1 MNAWQITK
9 KDLRLLVRDRR
20 TLFVLVALP
29 LAFISILGVSAGQLF
44 NEKEKT
50 RKVRIGVIDQDQS
63 ELSGKL
69 LTEVLK
75 LKALEVSQLTDRS
88 AARELLDDGKIE
100 VLVTI
105 GPHYHEV
112 VAGLDVSDIFF
123 TDDGRLSGKL
133 QSLDVEVEAGAFL
146 ANAAEVV
153 QELVFAFSLRTIAP
167 DVFQAEDSAYFTRL
181 LLKAKRKRAA
191 RERDHSGRA
200 GSAGPTSL
208 PSRSRADI
216 IYQYLVPSYTV
227 MFVFFIVNFMARSLI
242 HERDT
247 GTLNR
252 LRMAPLSRTGLMLGK
267 TAPFFLISIVQTVLL
282 FVAGKA
288 LFRMSWGEYPGVL
301 APVILCTSLAATC
314 LGLMVATAVRTE
326 SQVSAYGNF
335 LVLTMAGI
343 SGCLM
348 PRSWQ
353 PELMQQIGLITPHA
367 WALIAYDH
375 LLNREI
381 TQNTLPVVWR
391 CCGILCGFSV
401 AFFTIGWWRF
411 RTLD

>member
-50 RKVRIGVIDQDQS
+50 RKVKIGVIDQDNS

-69 LTEVLK
+69 LSEVLK
-75 LKALEVSQLTDRS
+75 LKALEVSQFTDRS
-88 AARELLDDGKIE
+88 SARELLDDGKIE

-167 DVFQAEDSAYFTRL
+167 DVFQAEDAAYFTKL

-191 RERDHSGRA
+191 REREHPRA
-200 GSAGPTSL
+200 GSAEQASP

-252 LRMAPLSRTGLMLGK
+252 LRMAPITRTGLMLGK
-267 TAPFFLISIVQTVLL
+267 TAPFLLISVVQTLLL
-282 FVAGKA
+282 FFAGKA
-288 LFRMSWGEYPGVL
+288 LFRMSWGEFPSML
-301 APVILCTSLAATC
+301 APVMLCTSLAATC
-314 LGLMVATAVRTE
+314 LGLMVATTVRTE

-353 PELMQQIGLITPHA
+353 PELMQQIGLVTPHA

-401 AFFTIGWWRF
+401 AFFAAGWWRF